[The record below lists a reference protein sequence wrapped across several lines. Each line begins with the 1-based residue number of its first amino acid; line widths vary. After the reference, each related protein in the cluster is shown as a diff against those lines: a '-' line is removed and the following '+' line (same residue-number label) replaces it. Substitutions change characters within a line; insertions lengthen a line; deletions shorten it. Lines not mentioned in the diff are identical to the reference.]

1 MKYNFNN
8 PDYPINQSVL
18 RGIRALDQSAHIM
31 YEAIIKTLD
40 NPYLDTDIKNTCREA
55 IEFYLHRS
63 DKGYVQAY
71 NEKYL

>member
-1 MKYNFNN
+1 MKYNFDN

-40 NPYLDTDIKNTCREA
+40 NPYLDTDIKSTCREA

-63 DKGYVQAY
+63 DKGSIEVIRVM
-71 NEKYL
+71 